1 MKTFGKWIIVI
12 FIAAVLTVFTVV
24 AFVQGEQAIAGWIM
38 VALDA
43 AVIVFVLIKW
53 AKFADWLKPK
63 KKKK

>member
-12 FIAAVLTVFTVV
+12 FTVALLTVFTAV
-24 AFVQGEQAIAGWIM
+24 AFVHGEQAFAGWLM